1 VTTTGIQEIRVRPL
15 GRGTFIGGIFVT
27 LAIHAGLGW
36 LIWYGSVKAEQA
48 EPHEREIMITQMIKF
63 GTKREKFWLP
73 RITEPPKPK
82 VVEETIKVAEDPNAK
97 PTVKEEKKDKP
108 KEAEPSKK
116 LQEVLNRRRAMFQNS
131 EESTEGDPNGDR
143 NSNSNTATEGDP
155 YATAIYNAVRNNW
168 SVPTGLSL
176 GDVLNFDAYITV
188 RIAEDGTLLEPRL
201 KKSSGNGLF
210 DDSCLQAV
218 QATRHVPPPP
228 PSQRAKYRRGLT
240 LDFDGKSLAH

>member
-1 VTTTGIQEIRVRPL
+1 VTTTGIQDVRVRPL
-15 GRGTFIGGIFVT
+15 GRGTFIGGFLAT
-27 LAIHAGLGW
+27 LAIHAGLAG
-36 LIWYGSVKAEQA
+36 LIWYESVKAGQP
-48 EPHEREIMITQMIKF
+48 EPHEHEVIITQMIKF

-82 VVEETIKVAEDPNAK
+82 VVEPTIKVAEDPNAK
-97 PTVKEEKKDKP
+97 PAVKEEKKDKP
-108 KEAEPSKK
+108 KEAELSKK
-116 LQEVLNRRRAMFQNS
+116 LQEVLNRRRAMFQNA

-155 YATAIYNAVRNNW
+155 YATAIYNAIRNNW

-176 GDVLNFDAYITV
+176 GDVLNQDALITV

-201 KKSSGNGLF
+201 RKSSGSPLY
-210 DDSCLQAV
+210 DDACLQAV

-228 PSQRAKYRRGLT
+228 PAQRAKYRRGLT